1 MAEELF
7 QEPDHKLTG
16 ITRKRSIFCNS
27 DLNLFIFC
35 KLNIIINY

>member
-7 QEPDHKLTG
+7 QESDHKLIG

-27 DLNLFIFC
+27 DKFIYILQV
-35 KLNIIINY
+35 KYYY

>member
-16 ITRKRSIFCNS
+16 ITRKIYLLQFRFK
-27 DLNLFIFC
+27 FIYILQV
-35 KLNIIINY
+35 KYYY